1 MLFLLVS
8 SEPRHIPTFNKL
20 ATQPFIDILPHY
32 SRPKAEITMGKLGG
46 NENYIHYNQCYNFC
60 CSSTHTS

>member
-32 SRPKAEITMGKLGG
+32 SRPKAEITAL
-46 NENYIHYNQCYNFC
+46 
-60 CSSTHTS
+60 